1 MEKKTEQGFRQ
12 LPDFMVEQ
20 FKETLKTCK
29 DDFGNSVSEVADICR
44 KFLDTLELPDHKA
57 LVINYLLMQL
67 PITLQKQCI
76 EAHEKIIGIG
86 MLANIKQS
94 LGKFPGLEGL
104 VKILKNE

>member
-1 MEKKTEQGFRQ
+1 MEKKTEQGFGQ

-29 DDFGNSVSEVADICR
+29 DDSGNNVLEVADICR

-67 PITLQKQCI
+67 PLLLQKHLV
-76 EAHEKIIGIG
+76 EAHKEIVKLG
-86 MLANIKQS
+86 MLVDIKNS
-94 LGKFPGLEGL
+94 LGKLPGLEEL